1 MHVDVWCTY
10 RPRSKSEDWKKQR
23 ERMKHGHKLWRPK
36 KRLTRHEMDH
46 LRTLREEQPDV
57 WPIPK
62 LATTFGISVSAV
74 TRILRSKFEPLPEV
88 LQRQDAKALQQKEE
102 RRKRWSSTTH
112 KDPDWNV
119 HQHDPFPFSNC
130 ICNDTARSIQHGTVS
145 H

>member
-1 MHVDVWCTY
+1 
-10 RPRSKSEDWKKQR
+10 
-23 ERMKHGHKLWRPK
+23 
-36 KRLTRHEMDH
+36 MDH

-57 WPIPK
+57 WPTPK

-112 KDPDWNV
+112 KDPE
-119 HQHDPFPFSNC
+119 
-130 ICNDTARSIQHGTVS
+130 
-145 H
+145 

>member
-1 MHVDVWCTY
+1 
-10 RPRSKSEDWKKQR
+10 
-23 ERMKHGHKLWRPK
+23 MKHGHKLWRPK
-36 KRLTRHEMDH
+36 KRLTHHEMDH

-112 KDPDWNV
+112 KDPD
-119 HQHDPFPFSNC
+119 
-130 ICNDTARSIQHGTVS
+130 
-145 H
+145 